1 MLAELEELR
10 KLPVAEKLRIVEQ
23 LWEDIHD
30 SDVALIL
37 PEQCRVE
44 ALRRAEELEAKPD
57 LAITRSELWKRI
69 DPGRPR

>member
-10 KLPVAEKLRIVEQ
+10 KLPFADKLRIVEQ

-37 PEQCRVE
+37 QEQCRIE
-44 ALRRAEELEAKPD
+44 SRRRADELEANPD
-57 LAITRSELWKRI
+57 IAITRSELWKRI
-69 DPGRPR
+69 DQTNG